1 MRINALAQVEDVM
14 RTNSAVGKRL
24 KSLLTV
30 ELRANSWMPQ
40 WRFHKALSQAWG
52 EIADASMPEVE
63 EVDPG
68 VQRLAEACAILWRSK
83 RSRGYDFGEVVRW
96 LYGGEACN
104 PRASIRGARAA
115 AQFLGLGMARDVSQA
130 PVRAAITESG
140 ANAHLAELASLCLSL
155 HDGEMSEDDFR
166 QMSEPLIALARECAQ
181 SHKPTVQV
189 SEEQELTGYIS
200 RRDGEEVLV
209 VAPLP
214 KAAPTAGSKRRLV
227 AKMQRFEREV
237 DSQLYRLSPA

>member
-1 MRINALAQVEDVM
+1 MRINGLQQINEVTQA
-14 RTNSAVGKRL
+14 NPAVGKRL
-24 KSLLTV
+24 KSLLTL

-40 WRFHKALSQAWG
+40 WRFHQALSQAWQDV
-52 EIADASMPEVE
+52 ADASMPEVA

-83 RSRGYDFGEVVRW
+83 RSKGYDFGEVIRW

-115 AQFLGLGMARDVSQA
+115 AQFLRLGMARDVTQI
-130 PVRAAITESG
+130 PVRRAIMESG

-166 QMSEPLIALARECAQ
+166 QKAEPLIALARECAQ
-181 SHKPTVQV
+181 GHVPTVQT
-189 SEEQELTGYIS
+189 SEEQELTAYIS

-209 VAPLP
+209 VAHLP
-214 KAAPTAGSKRRLV
+214 KAGQTAKSKQRLV
-227 AKMQRFEREV
+227 AKMRRFEREV
-237 DSQLYRLSPA
+237 ESQLYRLSPA